1 MIEASLFGNHWRTV
15 INTLETESQVDVAYQ
30 AMRNLITQAENS
42 TRRLAVR

>member
-30 AMRNLITQAENS
+30 AIVDPEFET
-42 TRRLAVR
+42 VV